1 MMRRWWR
8 KKLSKWIVGSI
19 LTGFVLLLTGY
30 LIVSVYSRPYLYQ
43 SLTEIPEN
51 KCGLVLG
58 TSKYVSEGTENLFYR
73 YRIEAAVRLYKSKK
87 VRYLIVS
94 GDNRYRNY
102 NEPVTMQKDLVEA
115 GVPADRIYLDYAG
128 FRTFDSV
135 IRCREIFGQQKFTII
150 SQPFHNERAVFI
162 ARLKGIDAIGYN
174 AREVSGIPAWKVHLR
189 EAGARI
195 RGYFDL
201 LFGTQPHFLGK
212 KITIPE

>member
-1 MMRRWWR
+1 MMRCLRR
-8 KKLSKWIVGSI
+8 KKWACWTTGS
-19 LTGFVLLLTGY
+19 LLAVVIFLLAGY
-30 LIVSVYSRPYLYQ
+30 LVISVCSRSYLYQ
-43 SLTEIPEN
+43 SVSQIPEN

-58 TSKYVSEGTENLFYR
+58 TSKYVAEGRENLFYR
-73 YRIEAAVRLYKSKK
+73 YRIEAAVQLYQSKK
-87 VRYLIVS
+87 VRFLIVS

-115 GVPADRIYLDYAG
+115 GVPTDHIYLDYAG

-162 ARLKGIDAIGYN
+162 ARSKGIDAIGFN
-174 AREVSGIPAWKVHLR
+174 AREVSGIPSWKVHLR

-195 RGYFDL
+195 RCYFDL
-201 LFGTQPHFLGK
+201 LTGAQPHFLGK